1 MPVILVIGGKD
12 MRVFASSKPTRGFKS
27 LSYDKQTNKQMK
39 VIANKCNVGTLIM
52 GEKKYLKT
60 AEQSWRD
67 GSEVKT
73 LAVPGGWCIPLIP
86 ALGRQARGGDRQEDL
101 CEFKANLVYR
111 GSPR

>member
-52 GEKKYLKT
+52 GEKN
-60 AEQSWRD
+60 
-67 GSEVKT
+67 
-73 LAVPGGWCIPLIP
+73 I
-86 ALGRQARGGDRQEDL
+86 
-101 CEFKANLVYR
+101 
-111 GSPR
+111 